1 MKTTGINKRTLSI
14 FLASALALSGC
25 SVPTPAEKSELYVN
39 EDAVT
44 DKENASE
51 GKNSSA
57 TDATIVDPEEILV
70 PELAASGKTGAD
82 KDKDGGSTDSA
93 SLSAKNS
100 DASSSVSSDKT
111 DDKKADDKEA
121 DKEKEETEEN
131 EEEETSAPKKDD
143 RIDIV
148 FIGDSQFENERGDWS
163 CISEIV
169 RSVVGPEECEVYN
182 LGIGGSSASVDTYE
196 RGMSPDNWTSPS
208 LLGMA
213 HLLHGDMSP
222 DFLAATHPRVV
233 EIFNSI
239 DISSIDYIVM
249 DYGVNDYLDASEI
262 YDQNT
267 DETYNDFADLAPAYS
282 YSLDLLTEA
291 CPNAT
296 LVVCTPCYAQFY
308 GRDGAYLGDGY
319 SLSNGIGTLSEYV
332 YHIENIVSLGNYS
345 NVLYLNMFD
354 GSRIDLDAYTAAAYL
369 MDGIH
374 LTTAGRR
381 AYGTA
386 VGKAIN
392 RHRGVEEEE
401 YRVIKIDE
409 FS

>member
-1 MKTTGINKRTLSI
+1 MVCMKTTRIFRKTISI
-14 FLASALALSGC
+14 SVITALALSGC
-25 SVPTPAEKSELYVN
+25 SVPAPAEKSELYV
-39 EDAVT
+39 
-44 DKENASE
+44 SE
-51 GKNSSA
+51 EALTSSDSGSDGGKSSS

-70 PELAASGKTGAD
+70 PELAASGKTDTD
-82 KDKDGGSTDSA
+82 KDNKSSDTVKPEAKDSS
-93 SLSAKNS
+93 
-100 DASSSVSSDKT
+100 ASSSAVSDK
-111 DDKKADDKEA
+111 ADEEKNGEA
-121 DKEKEETEEN
+121 EETDEN
-131 EEEETSAPKKDD
+131 GEDGDEKDASTEKKDD

-163 CISEIV
+163 CISEVV
-169 RSVVGPEECEVYN
+169 RTVVGADECEVYN
-182 LGIGGSSASVDTYE
+182 LGIGGSAASVDTYE
-196 RGMSPDNWTSPS
+196 RGMSTSNWTSPS
-208 LLGMA
+208 MLGMA
-213 HLLHGDMSP
+213 HLLHGDMGP
-222 DFLAATHPRVV
+222 EFLEASYPRVA
-233 EIFNSI
+233 EIFKSI

-267 DETYNDFADLAPAYS
+267 DENYNDYADLGPAYT
-282 YSLDLLTEA
+282 YALDLLSEA

-332 YHIENIVSLGNYS
+332 YHIENVVSLGNYP
-345 NVLYLNMFD
+345 NVMYLNMFD
-354 GSRIDLDAYTAAAYL
+354 GSRIDLDAYTAASYL

-386 VGKAIN
+386 VGRAIN
-392 RHRGVEEEE
+392 RHRGAPEEE
-401 YRVIKIDE
+401 YRVIKIEE

>member
-1 MKTTGINKRTLSI
+1 MKTASI
-14 FLASALALSGC
+14 FNRTISVSIITALALSGC
-25 SVPTPAEKSELYVN
+25 SVPAPAERSELYVN
-39 EDAVT
+39 EDAA
-44 DKENASE
+44 ASSDNGSE
-51 GKNSSA
+51 TGSSSSA
-57 TDATIVDPEEILV
+57 TDATVVDPEEILV
-70 PELAASGKTGAD
+70 PELAASGKTETDKEDKTVDTATPVTKDSSADTAD
-82 KDKDGGSTDSA
+82 KKETGEAEEAEGEDG
-93 SLSAKNS
+93 
-100 DASSSVSSDKT
+100 
-111 DDKKADDKEA
+111 DDDG
-121 DKEKEETEEN
+121 N
-131 EEEETSAPKKDD
+131 ETSAEKEDD

-163 CISEIV
+163 CISEVV
-169 RSVVGPEECEVYN
+169 RTVVGDDECEVYN
-182 LGIGGSSASVDTYE
+182 LGIGGSAASVDTYE
-196 RGMSPDNWTSPS
+196 RGMSTSDWTSPS
-208 LLGMA
+208 MLGMA
-213 HLLHGDMSP
+213 HLLHGDMGP
-222 DFLAATHPRVV
+222 GFLEASYPRVA
-233 EIFNSI
+233 EIFKSI

-267 DETYNDFADLAPAYS
+267 DENYNDYADLGPAYA
-282 YSLDLLTEA
+282 YALDLLSEA
-291 CPNAT
+291 CPDAT

-332 YHIENIVSLGNYS
+332 YHIENVVSLGGHP

-354 GSRIDLDAYTAAAYL
+354 GSRIDLDAYTAASYL

-392 RHRGVEEEE
+392 RHRGAPEEE
-401 YRVIKIDE
+401 YRVIKIEE

>member
-1 MKTTGINKRTLSI
+1 MIGMKTARIFNRTISVSI
-14 FLASALALSGC
+14 ITALALSGC
-25 SVPTPAEKSELYVN
+25 SVPAPAERSELYVN
-39 EDAVT
+39 EDAA
-44 DKENASE
+44 ASSDNGSE
-51 GKNSSA
+51 TGSSSSA
-57 TDATIVDPEEILV
+57 TDATVVDPEEILV
-70 PELAASGKTGAD
+70 PELAASGKTETDKEDKTVDTATPVTKDSSADTAD
-82 KDKDGGSTDSA
+82 KKETGEAEEAEGEDG
-93 SLSAKNS
+93 
-100 DASSSVSSDKT
+100 
-111 DDKKADDKEA
+111 DDDG
-121 DKEKEETEEN
+121 N
-131 EEEETSAPKKDD
+131 ETSAEKEDD

-163 CISEIV
+163 CISEVV
-169 RSVVGPEECEVYN
+169 RTVVGDDECEVYN
-182 LGIGGSSASVDTYE
+182 LGIGGSAASVDTYE
-196 RGMSPDNWTSPS
+196 RGMSTSDWTSPS
-208 LLGMA
+208 MLGMA
-213 HLLHGDMSP
+213 HLLHGDMGP
-222 DFLAATHPRVV
+222 GFLEASYPRVA
-233 EIFNSI
+233 EIFKSI

-267 DETYNDFADLAPAYS
+267 DENYNDYADLGPAYA
-282 YSLDLLTEA
+282 YALDLLSEA
-291 CPNAT
+291 CPDAT

-332 YHIENIVSLGNYS
+332 YHIENVVSLGGHP

-354 GSRIDLDAYTAAAYL
+354 GSRIDLDAYTAASYL

-392 RHRGVEEEE
+392 RHRGAPEEE
-401 YRVIKIDE
+401 YRVIKIEE